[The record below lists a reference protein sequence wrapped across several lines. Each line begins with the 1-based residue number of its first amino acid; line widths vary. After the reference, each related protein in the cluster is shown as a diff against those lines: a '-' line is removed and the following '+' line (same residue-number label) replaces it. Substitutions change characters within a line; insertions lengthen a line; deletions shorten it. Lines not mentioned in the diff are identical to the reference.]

1 MSAKRILI
9 IDDEEAVCWALQRA
23 FERAGYRV
31 AVTASAESGL
41 EVAATNRPDCIFLD
55 VRLPG
60 MDGLEALARL
70 RHLTKDAPIIV
81 VTAHGNLSTAVR
93 AVEGGAFDYL
103 AKPFD
108 LAQALDVAAR
118 AVCRPKPSTE
128 AAPFEPS
135 SEEFIGRSPTM
146 QQVFKQI
153 ALVATRDTC
162 VLITG
167 ESGTGKELVA
177 RAIHRHSA

>member
-23 FERAGYRV
+23 FERAGYNAAV
-31 AVTASAESGL
+31 AASAEAGL
-41 EVAATNRPDCIFLD
+41 TAARSDRPDCVFLD

-60 MDGLEALARL
+60 MDGLDALADLRRL
-70 RHLTKDAPIIV
+70 TRDAAVIV
-81 VTAHGNLSTAVR
+81 MTAHGNLSTAVR

-108 LAQALDVAAR
+108 LTQALDVAAR
-118 AVCRPKPSTE
+118 AVSRPKPPAEGAT
-128 AAPFEPS
+128 FEPS
-135 SEEFIGRSPTM
+135 SEEFIGRSPAM
-146 QQVFKQI
+146 QRVFKQI
-153 ALVATRDTC
+153 ALAAPRDTN

-167 ESGTGKELVA
+167 ESG
-177 RAIHRHSA
+177 